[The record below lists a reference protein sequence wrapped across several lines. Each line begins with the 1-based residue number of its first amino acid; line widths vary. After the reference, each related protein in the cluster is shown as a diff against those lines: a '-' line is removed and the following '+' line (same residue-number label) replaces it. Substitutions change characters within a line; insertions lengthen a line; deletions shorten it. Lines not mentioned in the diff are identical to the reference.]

1 MRISD
6 WSSDVC
12 SSDLLKLQPGES
24 FSKASETRK
33 TLRGNEVH
41 AALADKKRFGDAWA
55 HKSPEQ
61 QWAIIDRLLEEENPD
76 TLHAFLTGD
85 CGLDDEHAKAA
96 ARAPLPDGY
105 GRLGETAT
113 RLILEEFKKEVITYA
128 EAVKRTGWHH
138 TNDRPGTI
146 LA

>member
-24 FSKASETRK
+24 FNKASETRK

-41 AALADKKRFGDAWA
+41 AALADKKRFGDAWP

-61 QWAIIDRLLEEENPD
+61 QWAIIDRLLEDENPD
-76 TLHAFLTGD
+76 TLHAFLTGA
-85 CGLDDEHAKAA
+85 CGLDAQHAKAA
-96 ARAPLPDGY
+96 ARPPLPDCY
-105 GRLGETAT
+105 GRLCPPAS
-113 RLILEEFKKEVITYA
+113 RPLLAAFMNILITKTQ
-128 EAVKRTGWHH
+128 
-138 TNDRPGTI
+138 
-146 LA
+146 

>member
-12 SSDLLKLQPGES
+12 SSDL
-24 FSKASETRK
+24 
-33 TLRGNEVH
+33 

-113 RLILEEFKKEVITYA
+113 DRKSGVSGKS
-128 EAVKRTGWHH
+128 EAVSVDIGGSRIITTQNKYTTTPMNTLRQGHK
-138 TNDRPGTI
+138 
-146 LA
+146 